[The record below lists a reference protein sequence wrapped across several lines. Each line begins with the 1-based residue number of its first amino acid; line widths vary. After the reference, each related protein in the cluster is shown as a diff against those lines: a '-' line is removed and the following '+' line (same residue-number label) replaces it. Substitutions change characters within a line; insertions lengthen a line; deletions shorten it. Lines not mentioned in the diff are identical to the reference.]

1 MELSIQMYFLLFM
14 IYSILGWCLE
24 VTCKAFEYKKFIDRG
39 FLIGPYCPIYG
50 WGAVLITFLLYRYS
64 YDALV
69 LFIMTTIVC
78 GILEYLTS
86 FFMEKLFKA
95 RWWDYSKRKFNINGR
110 VCLNTMIPFGI
121 LGCLVIY
128 VVHPFTTYLIGLL
141 PTKVLQ
147 LIAIIIFILFL
158 IDNVISFIVTFKLK
172 NKIKNNNK
180 DNTEYIRKE
189 VLKWINNNSILY
201 RRIKNSYPTI
211 LINYA
216 YEKKRFND
224 ALRFQKMRKEKAKKL
239 LTTKK

>member
-1 MELSIQMYFLLFM
+1 
-14 IYSILGWCLE
+14 
-24 VTCKAFEYKKFIDRG
+24 
-39 FLIGPYCPIYG
+39 
-50 WGAVLITFLLYRYS
+50 
-64 YDALV
+64 
-69 LFIMTTIVC
+69 
-78 GILEYLTS
+78 
-86 FFMEKLFKA
+86 MEKIFNAK
-95 RWWDYSKRKFNINGR
+95 WWDYSNRKFNINGR

-180 DNTEYIRKE
+180 DNTEYIRKK

-216 YEKKRFND
+216 YEKKRFNE

>member
-1 MELSIQMYFLLFM
+1 MDNNL
-14 IYSILGWCLE
+14 
-24 VTCKAFEYKKFIDRG
+24 
-39 FLIGPYCPIYG
+39 
-50 WGAVLITFLLYRYS
+50 
-64 YDALV
+64 
-69 LFIMTTIVC
+69 
-78 GILEYLTS
+78 ILE
-86 FFMEKLFKA
+86 
-95 RWWDYSKRKFNINGR
+95 
-110 VCLNTMIPFGI
+110 
-121 LGCLVIY
+121 
-128 VVHPFTTYLIGLL
+128 
-141 PTKVLQ
+141 
-147 LIAIIIFILFL
+147 
-158 IDNVISFIVTFKLK
+158 LK

>member
-1 MELSIQMYFLLFM
+1 MDITKLFIYFI
-14 IYSILGWCLE
+14 IYSFMGWSLE
-24 VTCKAFEYKKFIDRG
+24 VISKFFQYKRFINRG
-39 FLIGPYCPIYG
+39 FLIGPLCTIYG
-50 WGAVLITFLLYRYS
+50 YGVLAIVLVIGNNTTDILSVFLKTI
-64 YDALV
+64 
-69 LFIMTTIVC
+69 FIC
-78 GILEYLTS
+78 SILEYLTS
-86 FFMEKLFKA
+86 YFMEKIFNAK
-95 RWWDYSKRKFNINGR
+95 WWDYSNRKFNINGR
-110 VCLNTMIPFGI
+110 VCLNTMIAFGI

-216 YEKKRFND
+216 YEKKRFNE